1 LDKLESEIVKIREEN
16 DKLWDQFHVK
26 QDEYWKQKQLVDF
39 LEWQQRVKQR
49 KINEK
54 ERELRKAEYEARD
67 KQLEKEEKMQKFIGE
82 IETINILISS
92 NSFTLFIHARI
103 IL

>member
-1 LDKLESEIVKIREEN
+1 MTAEKSSREEEKEKHNQEYQAWKENKKKRLDKLESEIVKIREEN

-54 ERELRKAEYEARD
+54 ER
-67 KQLEKEEKMQKFIGE
+67 
-82 IETINILISS
+82 
-92 NSFTLFIHARI
+92 
-103 IL
+103 